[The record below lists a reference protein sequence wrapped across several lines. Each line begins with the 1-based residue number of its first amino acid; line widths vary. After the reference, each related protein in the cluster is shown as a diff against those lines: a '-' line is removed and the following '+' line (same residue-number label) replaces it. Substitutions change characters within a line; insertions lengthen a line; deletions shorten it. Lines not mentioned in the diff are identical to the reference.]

1 VVFGRIAGKTAGEF
15 VKNEAKDGKLSVEHV
30 AKYHQELETAG
41 VGLDRVAPML
51 LPDYTPDE
59 VKEKQWTATYEGTL
73 R

>member
-1 VVFGRIAGKTAGEF
+1 MSQ
-15 VKNEAKDGKLSVEHV
+15 AKDGALTLEHV
-30 AKYHQELETAG
+30 KTFHGELEAAG

-59 VKEKQWTATYEGTL
+59 VKKRQWTATYEGTI